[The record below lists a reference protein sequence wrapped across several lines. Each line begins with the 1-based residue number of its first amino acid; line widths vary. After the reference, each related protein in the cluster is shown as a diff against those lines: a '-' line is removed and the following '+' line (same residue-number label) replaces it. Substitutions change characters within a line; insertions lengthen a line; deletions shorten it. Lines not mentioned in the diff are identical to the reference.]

1 MSNSARSSPRP
12 RSGVAAALLEK
23 LELDDLLNRAF
34 HQLGLTQD
42 HFEEREYDD
51 FRDDGAT
58 EEIVALRMRHWE
70 KRRKDLKEELDER
83 YNALVAEQNK
93 PKKTAPGPKDGA
105 PGAASPRDKTDPS
118 SLLAKDV
125 RKMEMLARKRQEGIA
140 KVLEFS
146 MKQKENEQKAE
157 ARKAAEQEKLEEER
171 RSAIRRARERLE
183 AKQAFEEKKREEER
197 QMEAAAEAKRKIERA
212 RAREKARED
221 AHKAKVAKRL
231 KRVQEEEKK
240 ALQVCVYSMAWHR
253 HRA

>member
-1 MSNSARSSPRP
+1 MDFTWENKKRPTRRMLRATAEQKCQNSARSSPRP

-51 FRDDGAT
+51 FRGDGAT

-105 PGAASPRDKTDPS
+105 PGAASPRNKTDPAI
-118 SLLAKDV
+118 SLGKGRAQDGD
-125 RKMEMLARKRQEGIA
+125 AG
-140 KVLEFS
+140 
-146 MKQKENEQKAE
+146 AE
-157 ARKAAEQEKLEEER
+157 APGGHREGAGIFDEAEGE
-171 RSAIRRARERLE
+171 
-183 AKQAFEEKKREEER
+183 
-197 QMEAAAEAKRKIERA
+197 
-212 RAREKARED
+212 
-221 AHKAKVAKRL
+221 
-231 KRVQEEEKK
+231 
-240 ALQVCVYSMAWHR
+240 
-253 HRA
+253 